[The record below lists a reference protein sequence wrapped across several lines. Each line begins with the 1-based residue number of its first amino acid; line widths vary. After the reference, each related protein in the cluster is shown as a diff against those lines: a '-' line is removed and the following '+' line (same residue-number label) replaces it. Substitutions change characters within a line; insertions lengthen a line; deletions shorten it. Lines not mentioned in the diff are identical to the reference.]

1 MRPRNHSYRPSGND
15 KIRRSF
21 MFTLDPDIA
30 MQVQNWM
37 ETEGLSMRSEAE
49 AVRYL
54 LRMHFASTPE
64 LGYLDVVR
72 TRAYNETKK
81 WVTQR
86 LDTALQ
92 EIREVLRV
100 SLKGIDS
107 ANETVQR

>member
-1 MRPRNHSYRPSGND
+1 MRRNRSYPVLPGG

-21 MFTLDPDIA
+21 MFTLDPDIG

-37 ETEGLSMRSEAE
+37 ETEGIPLNSEAE

-54 LRMHFASTPE
+54 LRMHFASTPD

-81 WVTQR
+81 WVVDR
-86 LDTALQ
+86 LDTALR
-92 EIREVLRV
+92 EIRDVLKV
-100 SLKGIDS
+100 SLKGTDS
-107 ANETVQR
+107 IEAINR